1 MTIAN
6 TATEYRDLP
15 LSILT
20 ESKTNPRRIFDDEA
34 LKELAA
40 SIRTQGILSPL
51 LVRPLT
57 ERSFEI
63 VAGARRYRAA
73 QLAESETVPVRI
85 VNLTDAEALEAQLI
99 ENLQRRDVHP
109 LEEAQGFRALLNL
122 DEPKYSIEQ
131 IAAKTGKSPAYCAQ
145 RVKLTELTA
154 AVTEAFAKDEIGVG
168 HALLLAK
175 LQPAEQEQALSA
187 CFREDWNGGQG
198 KAKRILL
205 PVRHLHQWIEQNIL
219 LILKDAP
226 FSKTDA
232 AVNPAA
238 GACVD
243 CPKRTGGNALLFA
256 DIAEDACTD
265 PACYQSKLDGFVA
278 QTIAAK
284 PKLVQISAAYG
295 PAPATNN
302 GSAALPR
309 NKYIE
314 IKPQDPNAK
323 KHRDWPEYQT
333 CKSMTEA
340 IVTEGTEKGELR
352 KICADAECP
361 VHHPKK
367 QRPAGEERIKAEQ
380 EKQRREEALANAV
393 GLRVLSAVT
402 AAVPVR
408 LTKRDFVFIV
418 ERLLPQLEERRVE
431 VLARSRGIKKAQAS
445 DSPQN
450 GIAKLMGAYI
460 HKAEEGEL
468 GRLLVEIVILHSAR
482 TQSETGKALKE
493 AAQHYKVDTDAI
505 AQKVKAEFAAKE
517 KAQATKKTAAK
528 VQPKPAARPTAV
540 KKTKAA

>member
-1 MTIAN
+1 
-6 TATEYRDLP
+6 
-15 LSILT
+15 
-20 ESKTNPRRIFDDEA
+20 
-34 LKELAA
+34 
-40 SIRTQGILSPL
+40 
-51 LVRPLT
+51 
-57 ERSFEI
+57 
-63 VAGARRYRAA
+63 
-73 QLAESETVPVRI
+73 
-85 VNLTDAEALEAQLI
+85 
-99 ENLQRRDVHP
+99 LQRRDVHP

-168 HALLLAK
+168 HALFLAK

-226 FSKTDA
+226 FSKTDPN
-232 AVNPAA
+232 VNPAA

-278 QTIAAK
+278 QSIAAK
-284 PKLVQISAAYG
+284 PKLVQISSAFG
-295 PAPATNN
+295 PAPATDS

-352 KICADAECP
+352 KICADADCP

-367 QRPAGEERIKAEQ
+367 QRPAADGRIKAEQ

-393 GLRVLSAVT
+393 GLRVLSAVA

-408 LTKRDFVFIV
+408 LTKRDLVFIV
-418 ERLLPQLEERRVE
+418 ERLLPQLEERRIE
-431 VLARSRGIKKAQAS
+431 VLARSRGIKKAQAA

-468 GRLLVEIVILHSAR
+468 GRLLVEIVILHTAR
-482 TQSETGKALKE
+482 TQSETGKALKD

-517 KAQATKKTAAK
+517 KAQSAKKTAAK
-528 VQPKPAARPTAV
+528 AQPKPAARPTAA
-540 KKTKAA
+540 KKAKAA

>member
-1 MTIAN
+1 MKN
-6 TATEYRDLP
+6 TSTTEYRDLP
-15 LSILT
+15 LSSLI
-20 ESKTNPRRIFDDEA
+20 ESKTNPRRFFEDSA
-34 LKELAA
+34 LRELAA
-40 SIRTQGILSPL
+40 SIRSQGVLSPL

-63 VAGARRYRAA
+63 IAGARRYRAA
-73 QLAESETVPVRI
+73 HLAEAETVPARI

-131 IAAKTGKSPAYCAQ
+131 ISAKTGKSATYCAQ
-145 RVKLTELTA
+145 RIKLTELTA

-226 FSKTDA
+226 FSKTDPT
-232 AVNPAA
+232 VNPAA

-243 CPKRTGGNALLFA
+243 CPKHTGGNALLFA

-265 PACYQSKLDGFVA
+265 PACYQSKLDGFVT

-284 PKLVQISAAYG
+284 PKLVQISSAYG
-295 PAPATNN
+295 PASATD
-302 GSAALPR
+302 GSSAALPR

-323 KHRDWPEYQT
+323 KQRDWPEYQT
-333 CKSMTEA
+333 CKSMAEA
-340 IVTEGTEKGELR
+340 IVTEGTEKGEVR
-352 KICADAECP
+352 KICADPECP
-361 VHHPKK
+361 VHRPKK
-367 QRPAGEERIKAEQ
+367 QRPAGDERIKAEQ
-380 EKQRREEALANAV
+380 EKQRREEAIANAV
-393 GLRVLSAVT
+393 GLRVLSAIVD
-402 AAVPVR
+402 AVPVR
-408 LTKRDFVFIV
+408 LTKRDLVFII
-418 ERLLPQLEERRVE
+418 ERLLSQLEERRVE
-431 VLARSRGIKKAQAS
+431 VLARNRGIKKAQPS
-445 DSPQN
+445 DSI
-450 GIAKLMGAYI
+450 GKLMGAYVR
-460 HKAEEGEL
+460 KAEEGKL
-468 GRLLVEIVILHSAR
+468 GQLLVETVILYAAR
-482 TQSETGKALKE
+482 TQSETGKALKD

-517 KAQATKKTAAK
+517 KAQAAKKTAAK
-528 VQPKPAARPTAV
+528 VQPKPAARSTAA
-540 KKTKAA
+540 KKAKAA